1 MSYFRI
7 THNPNEIELSFYTT
21 REVAMGNQAL
31 ADQRQGRIDEPL
43 AQFFLYELQIRF
55 VNCIDIRRTTKRTID
70 G

>member
-1 MSYFRI
+1 
-7 THNPNEIELSFYTT
+7 
-21 REVAMGNQAL
+21 MGNQAL